1 MRQGPFLELSIR
13 GERENRKIGTP
24 SSTRILST
32 SSVRDRP
39 RRYWQAQAAPAS
51 GRRLSRVL
59 GARGLREELFRGA
72 RDLIVSSRSV
82 CPQSA
87 ETADSAD
94 IKYGQSQD
102 AQAPTNGQLPLEPC
116 PFCDRPVAQPNECCS
131 ASRYHGQTN
140 RQEEI
145 HL

>member
-1 MRQGPFLELSIR
+1 VSIW
-13 GERENRKIGTP
+13 N
-24 SSTRILST
+24 
-32 SSVRDRP
+32 
-39 RRYWQAQAAPAS
+39 APA
-51 GRRLSRVL
+51 
-59 GARGLREELFRGA
+59 LRKTGWLVEEDQD
-72 RDLIVSSRSV
+72 RDHFVIWTVVHPKKIAIDLRKVRKV
-82 CPQSA
+82 A

-94 IKYGQSQD
+94 IKYGRSQD

-131 ASRYHGQTN
+131 ASPYHGQTN